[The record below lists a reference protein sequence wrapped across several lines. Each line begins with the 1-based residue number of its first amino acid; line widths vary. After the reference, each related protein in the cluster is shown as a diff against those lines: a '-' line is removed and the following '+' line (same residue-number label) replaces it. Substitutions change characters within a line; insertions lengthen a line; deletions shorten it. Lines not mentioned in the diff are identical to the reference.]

1 MIPVTRTL
9 SLDENEIQLRF
20 VRASGPGGQNVNKV
34 ATAVQLRFDV
44 GNSPSLPGDV
54 RTRLIRLAGRRLTQ
68 DGILIIEARQFRT
81 QERNREDAI
90 GRLVELV
97 RQAAEK
103 PKPRKKTKPSKA
115 AKERRIESKKQRG
128 ETKKMRGT
136 GKAFLDAD

>member
-9 SLDENEIQLRF
+9 SIDENEVQLRF

-90 GRLVELV
+90 SRLVALV

-103 PKPRKKTKPSKA
+103 PKQRKKTKPSRA
-115 AKERRIESKKQRG
+115 AKERRIEIKKRRG
-128 ETKKMRGT
+128 EVKKTRKT
-136 GKAFLDAD
+136 DANAD